1 MNKLFTLALLF
12 ISLTVFCQVG
22 GMSIS
27 PNGSQPDA
35 SAGLDVNFNNK
46 GILMPRMT
54 TSERDAISNP
64 ARGLTIFNMDCGVF
78 NFNSGTPGA
87 PVWSTLNSSNALN
100 AGVSISASPAGAICA
115 GTSVTF
121 SATPSQNNLSP
132 SYQWQVN
139 GVNVGTNSATYTTS
153 SLNSGDG
160 VSCILTSS
168 APCVTGSPATSN
180 TITMVVNIVPAIT
193 GTTPSG
199 FCSGSAVTLGASA
212 NLGTIN
218 WYSVS
223 TGGSSL
229 SSGASFTVAGLTAST
244 TYYVDATANGCSTA
258 SRTAVAATFYPNV
271 AGEPGAITGPVNV
284 YKDSTTTYSISA
296 IPNVAAY
303 AWAVSLGTIIA
314 GQGTTSITVAWGD
327 SVGLANVSVAAT
339 NPCGSSSTQTIV
351 VGVQTLFYTGSQQT
365 FTIPP
370 GVSQV
375 TITAYGA
382 QGGTVNLNQGGLG
395 GSATGTLNVTPGD
408 ILYVNVGGTAV
419 NYLGGFNG
427 GGNGVGAYIEGGGGA
442 SDVRF
447 GGTGLAN
454 RIIVAG
460 GGGGATYNWTT
471 TGGSGGGTNGGSG
484 YSSNGNPYIGTGGT
498 QGGGGS
504 PETAY
509 NQGT

>member
-1 MNKLFTLALLF
+1 
-12 ISLTVFCQVG
+12 
-22 GMSIS
+22 
-27 PNGSQPDA
+27 
-35 SAGLDVNFNNK
+35 
-46 GILMPRMT
+46 
-54 TSERDAISNP
+54 
-64 ARGLTIFNMDCGVF
+64 
-78 NFNSGTPGA
+78 
-87 PVWSTLNSSNALN
+87 
-100 AGVSISASPAGAICA
+100 
-115 GTSVTF
+115 
-121 SATPSQNNLSP
+121 
-132 SYQWQVN
+132 
-139 GVNVGTNSATYTTS
+139 
-153 SLNSGDG
+153 
-160 VSCILTSS
+160 
-168 APCVTGSPATSN
+168 
-180 TITMVVNIVPAIT
+180 MVVNIVPAIT

-212 NLGTIN
+212 ILGTIN